1 MIAAAFTVES
11 DTCEHCQS
19 GAAQG
24 RGWDSLP
31 HWHLWEIT
39 WSQGLQS
46 PGKEERLEERET
58 EEVEGKWRN

>member
-1 MIAAAFTVES
+1 MITIVMIVTIAATFTVES

-31 HWHLWEIT
+31 HWHL
-39 WSQGLQS
+39 
-46 PGKEERLEERET
+46 
-58 EEVEGKWRN
+58 